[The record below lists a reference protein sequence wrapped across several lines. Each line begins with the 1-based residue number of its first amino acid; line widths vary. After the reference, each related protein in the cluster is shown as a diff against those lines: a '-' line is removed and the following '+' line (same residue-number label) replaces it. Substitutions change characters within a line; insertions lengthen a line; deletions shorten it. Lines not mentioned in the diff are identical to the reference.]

1 MPRPQQIAIS
11 AGARF
16 AADVDVFIEEGCDRA
31 TIRRCRCRPD
41 GFPLVDALL
50 VASHGTMRVCARLKL
65 KARNESELMESEDG
79 KGRSRKREAESS
91 WRERE
96 GRASAEKNEE
106 LAWARC

>member
-16 AADVDVFIEEGCDRA
+16 AADVDVFIEDRA

-50 VASHGTMRVCARLKL
+50 VASHGTMRVCARLNL
-65 KARNESELMESEDG
+65 K
-79 KGRSRKREAESS
+79 
-91 WRERE
+91 ERVVAGSQE
-96 GRASAEKNEE
+96 
-106 LAWARC
+106 

>member
-1 MPRPQQIAIS
+1 MTTWHALQFVVVNVVSMDSLLSKP
-11 AGARF
+11 
-16 AADVDVFIEEGCDRA
+16 
-31 TIRRCRCRPD
+31 
-41 GFPLVDALL
+41 LL
-50 VASHGTMRVCARLKL
+50 VASHSTMRVCARLKL